1 MFYTNSVSEFLLVT
15 IHAPSG
21 DGNILQQFNVNY
33 YFKLQST
40 PRQGTE
46 MRVCCRVGL
55 RARRVTIH
63 APSGDGNW
71 KGRCKSCL
79 SVGYNPRPVR
89 GRKFLFFVTPDVII
103 KLQST
108 PRQGTEIRTRFVYL
122 APPRLQSTPR
132 QGTEICSAGQCPSG
146 VLVTIHAPSGDGN
159 SEQNFLFRVC

>member
-63 APSGDGNW
+63 APSGDGY
-71 KGRCKSCL
+71 GVSCEHRNIGETTQL
-79 SVGYNPRPVR
+79 RPAR
-89 GRKFLFFVTPDVII
+89 GQNKAP
-103 KLQST
+103 T
-108 PRQGTEIRTRFVYL
+108 PRKWDR
-122 APPRLQSTPR
+122 RL
-132 QGTEICSAGQCPSG
+132 
-146 VLVTIHAPSGDGN
+146 V
-159 SEQNFLFRVC
+159 